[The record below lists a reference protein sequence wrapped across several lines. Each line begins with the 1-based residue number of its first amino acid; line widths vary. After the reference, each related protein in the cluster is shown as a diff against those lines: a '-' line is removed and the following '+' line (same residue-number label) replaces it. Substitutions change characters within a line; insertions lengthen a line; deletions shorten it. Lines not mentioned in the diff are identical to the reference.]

1 MISIVKVQHD
11 IKYITGNM
19 PYPQHVDEYH
29 VVINGINM
37 INNNNLYPG
46 ILVYPSLPIY
56 ICSSI
61 IYCSNFIENLFKS
74 NSTLDK
80 LDNLNYPFFKEY
92 IPILSAKLFV
102 YFLSIL
108 TMFLISLVALKLSN
122 CYISSI
128 TCFILTAFSQLFIY
142 QSRDYINIDLFATFF
157 VTVNIFYFVYFFH
170 NNISN
175 FTLILAGFLT
185 GLAIS
190 SKYPH
195 GLIILM
201 YISSITFFN
210 HGSFLK
216 KLLNSLIILITSIL
230 TMFFCCPY
238 IFIFFEKWLSEIVRQ
253 RQIYKNGWPGYTV
266 DAGLTH
272 FFLQIKQLFLE
283 FGGFAFILFI
293 AGIFFLIKYKRKIS
307 IPILVYFFI
316 FIFYFSNHSINFAR
330 NLLPQ
335 YILYALFASFGFSF
349 LIKYFSKFIHSS
361 IILFVLLCLTCITF
375 PYENAK
381 RIFISANETRNVLHE
396 FINTSLPKGVK
407 IFISKEIGLDI
418 SELDDYNISE
428 INFLNEDKK
437 TLNSAVA
444 KIANSKDIFV
454 YPVFCTDMRWPDGI
468 HFANSINQ
476 SINGLKSLLYIQG
489 RVGGSH
495 SYIHLSRPGA
505 QVNSSP
511 TSPWGNPSII
521 VSKGLKVSL

>member
-1 MISIVKVQHD
+1 MISFVKAQHD
-11 IKYITGNM
+11 INYITGNM

-74 NSTLDK
+74 NSTLEK
-80 LDNLNYPFFKEY
+80 LDNQNYPFFKEY
-92 IPILSAKLFV
+92 IPILSTKLFV

-108 TMFLISLVALKLSN
+108 TMFLISMVALKLSN

-128 TCFILTAFSQLFIY
+128 MCFILTAFSQLFVY

-157 VTVNIFYFVYFFH
+157 VTVNIFFFVYFFH

-175 FTLILAGFLT
+175 YTLIIAGILT
-185 GLAIS
+185 GLTIS

-201 YISSITFFN
+201 YISSIILFN
-210 HGSFLK
+210 KDSFLK
-216 KLLNSLIILITSIL
+216 KIFYSLIIFLTSIL
-230 TMFFCCPY
+230 TTLICCPY
-238 IFIFFEKWLSEIVRQ
+238 IFIFFEKWLSEIFRQ

-266 DAGLTH
+266 DSGLTH

-283 FGGFAFILFI
+283 FGGFVFLLSI

-307 IPILVYFFI
+307 IPIFFYFFI
-316 FIFYFSNHSINFAR
+316 FISYFSNHSINFTR

-349 LIKYFSKFIHSS
+349 ILKYFSRFTHSS
-361 IILFVLLCLTCITF
+361 IILFVLLSLTFITF

-381 RIFISANETRNVLHE
+381 RIFISGNETRNVLHE
-396 FINTSLPKGVK
+396 FINTSLPKGAK
-407 IFISKEIGLDI
+407 IFISKEIGFDI
-418 SELDDYNISE
+418 SELDDYNIRE
-428 INFLNEDKK
+428 IKFLNEDKK
-437 TLNSAVA
+437 TLNSSIA
-444 KIANSKDIFV
+444 KIANSNDFFV

-468 HFANSINQ
+468 HFATSINQ
-476 SINGLKSLLYIQG
+476 SINGLKSLLHIQG

-495 SYIHLSRPGA
+495 SYIHLSRPGI

-511 TSPWGNPSII
+511 PSPWGNPSII
-521 VSKGLKVSL
+521 VSKGLKISL